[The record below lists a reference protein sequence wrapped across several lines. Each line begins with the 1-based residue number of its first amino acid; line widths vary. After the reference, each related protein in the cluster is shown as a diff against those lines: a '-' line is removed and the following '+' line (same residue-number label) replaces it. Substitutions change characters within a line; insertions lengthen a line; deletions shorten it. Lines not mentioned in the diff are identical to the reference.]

1 MKSRIRQLVSM
12 VCSLALCAALVPAA
26 VFAEAPEDAPAVTPA
41 VAQIGDT
48 TYPGL
53 QRAVNAAQAG
63 ATITQ
68 KRFIA
73 VKNDDYG
80 VLNITGGTIT
90 SDDQAVQNWHA
101 AAITGGT
108 MNGPVIS
115 WAYAMPNMDSTLAI
129 SGSAVINGDVK
140 SVTYDGK
147 AVPRVTITGGT
158 VNGTLIKGRFSS
170 NAIQALPADSAAA
183 ALTVSGGTFK
193 NAVPEAFCAENFHPN
208 KNADGTYSVHTHQF
222 GPWVTTVEPGPS
234 TQGKQ
239 VQTCSVCGYEMAKTL
254 PPTGNSGQPQKDP
267 AKPDPAPVKP
277 TPAPAPCFGAG
288 RLRRPARPAYNRNH
302 KGTRRGQPWASSFW
316 TWTECCARPGALPSA
331 ACSAVPWTASSL
343 TRGRCSGCGGW

>member
-26 VFAEAPEDAPAVTPA
+26 VFAEAPEDAPAAAPAVTPA
-41 VAQIGDT
+41 AAQIGDT

-63 ATITQ
+63 ATITLLSDIHETV
-68 KRFIA
+68 FIPKDA
-73 VKNDDYG
+73 RITLDLNGKTVSTEEAP
-80 VLNITGGTIT
+80 VLVVEGG
-90 SDDQAVQNWHA
+90 S
-101 AAITGGT
+101 
-108 MNGPVIS
+108 
-115 WAYAMPNMDSTLAI
+115 
-129 SGSAVINGDVK
+129 
-140 SVTYDGK
+140 
-147 AVPRVTITGGT
+147 
-158 VNGTLIKGRFSS
+158 
-170 NAIQALPADSAAA
+170 
-183 ALTVSGGTFK
+183 LTVRDSS
-193 NAVPEAFCAENFHPN
+193 AENFHPN

-288 RLRRPARPAYNRNH
+288 RLRRPACPAYNRNH
-302 KGTRRGQPWASSFW
+302 KGTRREQLWASSFW